1 MAFFSKLK
9 ERLFKSS
16 SKLDEGLEAIVED
29 GGEPHAGGQHAID
42 AYDPHDGVLY
52 PSQLHPEGAGGALLP
67 AQHRHG
73 HVRPGNTDERQR

>member
-29 GGEPHAGGQHAID
+29 GGERRDTAPARAGAT
-42 AYDPHDGVLY
+42 AR
-52 PSQLHPEGAGGALLP
+52 P
-67 AQHRHG
+67 AARSPRHSAATG
-73 HVRPGNTDERQR
+73 